1 MATGVKTQ
9 SETEML
15 VFMMVLTIATSF
27 VVEYVFM
34 D

>member
-1 MATGVKTQ
+1 MANGHVAQ
-9 SETEML
+9 SEMEML
-15 VFMMVLTIATSF
+15 VFMMILTIATSL

>member
-1 MATGVKTQ
+1 MANGQVAQ
-9 SETEML
+9 SEMKML